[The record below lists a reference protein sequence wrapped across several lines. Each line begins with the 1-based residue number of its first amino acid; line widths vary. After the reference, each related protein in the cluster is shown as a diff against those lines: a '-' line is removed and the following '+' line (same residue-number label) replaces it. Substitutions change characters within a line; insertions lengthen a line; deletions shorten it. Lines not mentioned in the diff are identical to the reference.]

1 MCSVNGCLTFE
12 IEKAHICKY
21 MPVSNQNQE
30 GNGRV
35 FKFFEEITDFIL
47 LITSRGHP
55 LPTIFTRRH
64 VHFHI
69 AIRYLD
75 MVKTSLTHS
84 MRGFCFIVFFLLFFL
99 IKFVCQT
106 CKFSWNFRTLNWF
119 LHTTHS
125 YFFLIF
131 LILRF
136 FYFEFCFN

>member
-21 MPVSNQNQE
+21 MPVSNQSQE
-30 GNGRV
+30 ENGRV

-84 MRGFCFIVFFLLFFL
+84 MRGFCFIVFVSSKIHDICNCSQIQLLMLLFL
-99 IKFVCQT
+99 DKPQGWYI
-106 CKFSWNFRTLNWF
+106 SL
-119 LHTTHS
+119 
-125 YFFLIF
+125 FFAF
-131 LILRF
+131 
-136 FYFEFCFN
+136 